1 MSATLLFRELVRLPT
16 SEWTTERLGLL
27 PVKELAELCQLVG
40 IPYSGTKHELANRL
54 LDQTELQRCIRPY
67 WTTLEMH
74 VTVAQIEALAD
85 ACLGRELKLMC
96 RRAGCYAGSTKYA
109 MAASL
114 IGWNRQC
121 FRRGQEFYLVA
132 LEGSKRRPVRQLV
145 LPL

>member
-1 MSATLLFRELVRLPT
+1 MSATLLFREIVRLPT

-27 PVKELAELCQLVG
+27 PLKELASLCQLVG
-40 IPYSGTKHELANRL
+40 IPYSGTKQELTNRL

-67 WTTLEMH
+67 WTTLEKD
-74 VTVAQIEALAD
+74 VTLVQIQALAD
-85 ACLGRELKLMC
+85 AYLGRELKAMC

-109 MAASL
+109 MSASL

-121 FRRGQEFYLVA
+121 FRRGQEFYRSA